1 MQPAR
6 AETYSMRT
14 SYGVVWR
21 EGAQPLARG
30 KLELLPRGLKLDGLA
45 GSDRITRELA
55 YDELAAVHVGR
66 SSAERLDGHATL
78 VLEPAGGDLISLA
91 AVAQPGVI
99 GELAERLAELR
110 LDTSRKT
117 AIVVPLKDGSRE
129 AAQTL
134 LDTGPP
140 FDPTLTELERHE
152 VFLGEREAIFVFDS
166 PIGIESL
173 QPLLEDAEVWRGLA
187 AWGELLDG
195 PPRFAEAAF
204 TWSKP

>member
-1 MQPAR
+1 MQLGR
-6 AETYSMRT
+6 AENGPMRT

-45 GSDRITRELA
+45 GSDRVTREIPYDDLA
-55 YDELAAVHVGR
+55 GVHVGR
-66 SSAERLDGHATL
+66 STGERLDGHATL
-78 VLEPAGGDLISLA
+78 VLEPAGADSISLA

-129 AAQTL
+129 AAQAL
-134 LDTGPP
+134 LESGPP
-140 FDPTLTELERHE
+140 FDPTLTALERHE

-166 PIGIESL
+166 PVGIESL
-173 QPLLEDAEVWRGLA
+173 QPLLEDADVWRGLA

-195 PPRFAEAAF
+195 TPRFAEAAF
-204 TWSKP
+204 SWSKP

>member
-1 MQPAR
+1 
-6 AETYSMRT
+6 MRT

-55 YDELAAVHVGR
+55 YDELAGVHVGR

>member
-1 MQPAR
+1 
-6 AETYSMRT
+6 MRT

-45 GSDRITRELA
+45 GADRITREIA
-55 YDELAAVHVGR
+55 YDELSGVHVGR
-66 SSAERLDGHATL
+66 STSERLNGHATL
-78 VLEPAGGDLISLA
+78 VLEPASGDAISLA

-110 LDTSRKT
+110 LDASRKT
-117 AIVVPLKDGSRE
+117 AIVVPLKDGARE
-129 AAQTL
+129 AAQSL
-134 LDTGPP
+134 LEVGPP
-140 FDPTLTELERHE
+140 FDPTMTELERHE

-166 PIGIESL
+166 PVGIEAIR
-173 QPLLEDAEVWRGLA
+173 PLLEDAEVWRGLA

-195 PPRFAEAAF
+195 PPRFAESAF
-204 TWSKP
+204 SWSKP

>member
-1 MQPAR
+1 
-6 AETYSMRT
+6 MRT

-30 KLELLPRGLKLDGLA
+30 KLELLPRGLKLDGLSGA
-45 GSDRITRELA
+45 DRITRDIA
-55 YDELAAVHVGR
+55 YDELSGVHVGR
-66 SSAERLDGHATL
+66 STSERLNGHATL
-78 VLEPAGGDLISLA
+78 VLEPSAGDTISLA

-110 LDTSRKT
+110 LDASHKT
-117 AIVVPLKDGSRE
+117 AIVVPLKDGARD
-129 AAQTL
+129 AAQAL
-134 LDTGPP
+134 LESGPP
-140 FDPTLTELERHE
+140 FDPTMTELERHE

-166 PIGIESL
+166 PVGIEAIR
-173 QPLLEDAEVWRGLA
+173 PLLEDASVWRGLA

-204 TWSKP
+204 SWSKP

>member
-1 MQPAR
+1 
-6 AETYSMRT
+6 
-14 SYGVVWR
+14 
-21 EGAQPLARG
+21 
-30 KLELLPRGLKLDGLA
+30 
-45 GSDRITRELA
+45 
-55 YDELAAVHVGR
+55 
-66 SSAERLDGHATL
+66 LDGHATL

>member
-1 MQPAR
+1 
-6 AETYSMRT
+6 MRT

-45 GSDRITRELA
+45 GSDRITREIG
-55 YDELAAVHVGR
+55 YDELSGVHVGR
-66 SSAERLDGHATL
+66 STAERLNGHATL
-78 VLEPAGGDLISLA
+78 VLEPAAGDAISLA

-110 LDTSRKT
+110 LDASRKT
-117 AIVVPLKDGSRE
+117 AIVVPLKDGARE
-129 AAQTL
+129 AAQSL
-134 LDTGPP
+134 LEVGPP
-140 FDPTLTELERHE
+140 FDPTMTELERHE

-166 PIGIESL
+166 PVGIEAIR
-173 QPLLEDAEVWRGLA
+173 PLLEDAGVWRGLA

-204 TWSKP
+204 SWSKP